1 MLSAVPDDVAWMIF
15 STIRADMRQLD
26 LLCDKV
32 LPLLGLGL

>member
-1 MLSAVPDDVAWMIF
+1 MLCAVRDDVAWMIF

-32 LPLLGLGL
+32 LPLLGLGR